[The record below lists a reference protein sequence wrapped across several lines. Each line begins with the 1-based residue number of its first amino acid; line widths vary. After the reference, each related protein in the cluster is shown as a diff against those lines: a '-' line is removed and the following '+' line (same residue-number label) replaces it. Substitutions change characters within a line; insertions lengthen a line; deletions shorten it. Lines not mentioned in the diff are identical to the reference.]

1 MMAIRNKTL
10 ILFLFATFLAVGS
23 ISKVS
28 QSFAADA
35 IIPYSVIGTNEY
47 NLPMDFDKPINLLLS
62 YNVWQKTNSYYG
74 AEGPDMDVLVSVNKF
89 ARLFKIDGIDNVGFL
104 WEAVLGYAGVLVE
117 NGDNINGMIDPQTGV
132 VAWIK
137 PTANWTTMLEYW
149 LHLPWG
155 SSDLSDSAF
164 VSDFAWMNNHQWGCF
179 VLDWDIGY
187 RLRGDQ
193 RKGGQR
199 NKLGD
204 SLFANAVLTYKVS
217 PRINPALHIDY
228 ETAGSGRNKNTDETI
243 ASYDRLQVG
252 LGNSMKVSDK
262 LTFDIWYSRG
272 IDGRNVAKTNALYT
286 RFIWA
291 F

>member
-1 MMAIRNKTL
+1 VGFCN
-10 ILFLFATFLAVGS
+10 AT
-23 ISKVS
+23 

-47 NLPMDFDKPINLLLS
+47 NLPVGFKEPINLLLS
-62 YNVWQKTNSYYG
+62 YNVWSNVNDYHGPEG
-74 AEGPDMDVLVSVNKF
+74 ADYDILVSVNKF
-89 ARLFKIDGIDNVGFL
+89 ARLFTIDGLITGDFCGKAFSGMP
-104 WEAVLGYAGVLVE
+104 EYLGTE
-117 NGDNINGMIDPQTGV
+117 DGDNINGMIDPQTGM
-132 VAWIK
+132 VAWTK
-137 PTANWTTMLEYW
+137 PIPSWTLCFEYW

-217 PRINPALHIDY
+217 PRINPALHVDY
-228 ETAGSGRNKNTDETI
+228 ETAGSGRNKDTNETI